1 MPDRPSPRTLL
12 ALEVPVI
19 VEIGACRLPLS
30 EVLGW
35 EPGTMIELTKP
46 ADAELTLRVNAL
58 PVATGTAVKV
68 GETFGLRVQETR
80 LPTPP
85 PPPPEGG
92 DAA

>member
-1 MPDRPSPRTLL
+1 MPSPASPNPRTLL

-19 VEIGACRLPLS
+19 VEIGRRRLPLS

-46 ADAELTLRVNAL
+46 AGEELSLRINAL

-68 GETFGLRVQETR
+68 GERFGLRIQSSR
-80 LPTPP
+80 MPP
-85 PPPPEGG
+85 QPEDA
-92 DAA
+92 DAAD

>member
-1 MPDRPSPRTLL
+1 MPLQVPPLKTPSPRTLL

-19 VEIGACRLPLS
+19 VEIGRRRLPLA

-46 ADAELTLRVNAL
+46 ADAELDLRVNAL

-68 GETFGLRVQETR
+68 GEKFGLRVQSAS
-80 LPTPP
+80 LPP
-85 PPPPEGG
+85 PAG
-92 DAA
+92 